1 MKRSTYMFIALVV
14 LGYALVPFMVD
25 RDNKYELSSYRI
37 EGEYVSKDF
46 LQKSNIVICGNTQ
59 HLRYSTKTNV
69 IIEAYE
75 GDSIRCEYESD
86 WGKYLSFDTNNDTLE
101 MKVLFDKMREMEGL
115 GTYFELYSNDIKLK
129 VPRKMLK
136 VVDASKLSRHLNLT
150 LLNFDD
156 DRLETKSRGK
166 LTLKDCKIK
175 DVTLKSYKGNLH
187 LNGETEI
194 DNVYVKMSDSKVY
207 MAESKVTKMYAEG
220 EGEIYISNADVKKII
235 TEGKCFNEDLQE
247 IDNTTN
253 PNISVV
259 STRRKE
265 YVVKE

>member
-25 RDNKYELSSYRI
+25 RDNKYELSLYRI
-37 EGEYVSKDF
+37 EGEYESKDF

-59 HLRYSTKTNV
+59 HLRNSTKINV

-75 GDSIRCEYESD
+75 EDSIRCEYESD
-86 WGKYLSFDTNNDTLE
+86 WGKYLSFDTNNDTLK

-115 GTYFELYSNDIKLK
+115 DTYFELYSNDIKLK

-156 DRLETKSRGK
+156 DRLETKSRGE

-175 DVTLKSYKGNLH
+175 ILRKCHFWISLRKTAAIAAFIRRPIFLMSILNLWWRLQDTLPH
-187 LNGETEI
+187 LET
-194 DNVYVKMSDSKVY
+194 YS
-207 MAESKVTKMYAEG
+207 
-220 EGEIYISNADVKKII
+220 
-235 TEGKCFNEDLQE
+235 
-247 IDNTTN
+247 
-253 PNISVV
+253 P
-259 STRRKE
+259 
-265 YVVKE
+265 

>member
-25 RDNKYELSSYRI
+25 RDNKYELSLYRI
-37 EGEYVSKDF
+37 EGEYESKDF

-59 HLRYSTKTNV
+59 HLRNSTKINV

-75 GDSIRCEYESD
+75 EDSIRCEYESD
-86 WGKYLSFDTNNDTLE
+86 WGKYLSFDTNNDTLK

-115 GTYFELYSNDIKLK
+115 DTYFELYSNDIKLK

-156 DRLETKSRGK
+156 DRLETKSRGE

-175 DVTLKSYKGNLH
+175 DLTLKSYKGNLH

-207 MAESKVTKMYAEG
+207 LAEWKVTKMYAEG
-220 EGEIYISNADVKKII
+220 EGEINISNADVKKIA
-235 TEGKCFNEDLQE
+235 
-247 IDNTTN
+247 
-253 PNISVV
+253 
-259 STRRKE
+259 
-265 YVVKE
+265 